1 MEQRFSAVHFRRAS
15 FWADT
20 RFGRAAWSAAVLY
33 KFEVRRSAGPG
44 GTWTVFRSGR
54 SLATFASLK
63 DAIAAARTWDFEEL
77 WA

>member
-1 MEQRFSAVHFRRAS
+1 M
-15 FWADT
+15 
-20 RFGRAAWSAAVLY
+20 LY
-33 KFEVRRSAGPG
+33 KFEVRRSAGPEG
-44 GTWTVFRSGR
+44 SWTVFRAGR